1 MTKQIDGV
9 SAIRTTL
16 NAELL
21 KLNDDLTKENCNFD
35 FTLDRINEI
44 SRTLKKLPKEEKPKE
59 KKTGKF
65 ADTPEDERSYSEK
78 KADDSRKDK

>member
-1 MTKQIDGV
+1 MTEVKQTDGV
-9 SAIRTTL
+9 SAIRATL

-21 KLNDDLTKENCNFD
+21 KLNDDLTKSDTNFD

-65 ADTPEDERSYSEK
+65 AKEEDDERSYSER
-78 KADDSRKDK
+78 KADDLRK